1 MEEFN
6 NNYVEVFPSPL
17 TLLPTNNNSNYLGA
31 KLNLRN
37 LTNEYIIFKV
47 YNNRNQNLVYS
58 VKPSTSFIPP
68 MESTSVSIKRFSKK
82 EKISEE
88 CNDKFLLLLYI
99 TDKVINN
106 IEEAK
111 EAFKTKNYKEDS
123 KQETILSINI
133 QENNN
138 NEQENTYNENDINE
152 IGNDYIKGI
161 KIYTDLNENLKKEN
175 NKINENIKE
184 MEKLIEMVK
193 KQNQL
198 KNSKDASLKD
208 YKYNVGGKAKKGI
221 SKDIIMICILLLG
234 LIFGAN
240 LAKGYNRMF
249 HSKNVKKINEIII
262 NKSENFSNINLNITS
277 EKNITDKNINVT
289 NNETKKNETEKNI
302 TDKNISVTNN
312 ETKKNETE
320 KININEKKDENK
332 EKKEEKKSDNEK
344 EKNKEK
350 KKKEIKVIMKRRKIK
365 RKRRKIKVIMIR
377 KKIKMKEKR

>member
-47 YNNRNQNLVYS
+47 YNNNRNQNLVYS
-58 VKPSTSFIPP
+58 AKPSTSFIPP

-289 NNETKKNETEKNI
+289 NNETKKNETEK
-302 TDKNISVTNN
+302 
-312 ETKKNETE
+312 
-320 KININEKKDENK
+320 ININEKKDENK

-365 RKRRKIKVIMIR
+365 RKRRKIKVIMKR